1 MLGSSLPPVIFSNIL
16 NKHYLENIEEALKIG
31 QPRKTAKIGYTRRRK
46 ENKKKNTTQYA
57 LDTNIHQQ
65 T

>member
-1 MLGSSLPPVIFSNIL
+1 MLGSSLPPVVCGSD
-16 NKHYLENIEEALKIG
+16 IEEALKIG

-65 T
+65 